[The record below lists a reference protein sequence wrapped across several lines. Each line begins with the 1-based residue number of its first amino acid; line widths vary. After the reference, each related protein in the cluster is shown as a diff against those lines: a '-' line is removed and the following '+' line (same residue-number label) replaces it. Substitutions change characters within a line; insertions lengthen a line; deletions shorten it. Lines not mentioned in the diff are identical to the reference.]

1 MLRLIVD
8 ENIAFA
14 DKAFGQF
21 GKVNLMPG
29 REITN
34 SSLIDTDVLI
44 VRSITNVNE
53 ELLKNTPVK
62 FVGTA
67 TIGTDHIDLDYLS
80 NKDIFF
86 ADAKGCNAYSV
97 SEYVVAS
104 LLNLA
109 VRFEFSLK
117 DKSIGI
123 VGVGNVGSK
132 VAAFTEALGMNVL
145 LNDPPLQRS
154 GDKRNFVE
162 LADILNCDI
171 ISLHTPLNLDGI
183 DKTFH
188 LLNSD
193 NLKKLKDGT
202 ILINTSRGA
211 VINNLDLHNAIEK
224 KKIKVL
230 LDVWENEPDVNI
242 ELLKKVLIGT
252 PHIAGYSYEGKIN
265 GTKIIYNSL
274 CEFLGVEK
282 NFSFDLSSPL
292 NSKLR
297 LINSDKIENA
307 MENLVSNI
315 YSIKNDD
322 IKMREMIMMD
332 IDKRIKHFDLQRKKY
347 PKRREFNNYTIETT
361 RLSKSIKE
369 TLKKLR
375 FKLST

>member
-188 LLNSD
+188 LLNID

-274 CEFLGVEK
+274 CEFLGLEK